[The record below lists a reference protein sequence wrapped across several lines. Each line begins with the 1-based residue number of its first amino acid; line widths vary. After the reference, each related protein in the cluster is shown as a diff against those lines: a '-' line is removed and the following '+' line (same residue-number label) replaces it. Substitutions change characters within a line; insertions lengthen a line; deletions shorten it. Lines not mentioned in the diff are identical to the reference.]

1 MTPPTTPA
9 ELLRRAEQLLDG
21 QLAGTEGNAAR
32 LAAVLARQAL
42 EITVV
47 DRCRVAGADVE
58 RASTRS
64 QLVILR
70 ALDDP
75 DLAARAASAWQ
86 NLSAACHRHAY
97 ELSPSVSEIRT
108 QCEAIA
114 AMVSGGHSTGTTQ
127 Q

>member
-1 MTPPTTPA
+1 MTTRTTPA
-9 ELLRRAEQLLDG
+9 ELFRRAEQLLDG
-21 QLAGTEGNAAR
+21 QLAGTEGNSAR

-42 EITVV
+42 ETAVV
-47 DRCRVAGADVE
+47 DRCRAVGADVE
-58 RASTRS
+58 RASMRS

-97 ELSPSVSEIRT
+97 ELSPSVSEVRT
-108 QCEAIA
+108 QCESIA
-114 AMVSGGHSTGTTQ
+114 AMIGGGQSAGTT
-127 Q
+127 